1 MGMRTIYDY
10 RPVRFRK
17 IKSLLVTVLLLAMAF
32 LAGAAAEKTA
42 HFLQD
47 VMDVAPV
54 ALDGVKT
61 FLRERFVFKINA
73 AADQVKWGAVITFSI
88 ITEPVCYLIRGP

>member
-1 MGMRTIYDY
+1 MRTISDY
-10 RPVRFRK
+10 RPVRFKK
-17 IKSLLVTVLLLAMAF
+17 IKSLLLTALLLAMAF

-47 VMDVAPV
+47 VMVLAPV

-61 FLRERFVFKINA
+61 FLRERVVFKVNTV
-73 AADQVKWGAVITFSI
+73 ADQIKWAAVITLSI
-88 ITEPVCYLIRGP
+88 ITEPVSCLIRGP